1 MKKENQEI
9 YSILNNI
16 HFETKLLESL
26 DWDDDALSRL
36 LKFVFQAL
44 EENYSQEFILQK
56 IKENFS
62 EETCIIIKEVFI
74 TTSFELTNKDSKYE
88 N

>member
-1 MKKENQEI
+1 MKKENQKI

-16 HFETKLLESL
+16 HFETQLLESL
-26 DWDDDALSRL
+26 DWDNESLSRL

-44 EENYSQEFILQK
+44 EENYNQEFIFEK

-62 EETCIIIKEVFI
+62 DATCIIIKEVFT
-74 TTSFELTNKDSKYE
+74 TTSFELQVGDSKYE

>member
-44 EENYSQEFILQK
+44 EENYSQEFIFDK

-62 EETCIIIKEVFI
+62 ESACIIIKELFV
-74 TTSFELTNKDSKYE
+74 TTTFELKVKDSKYE

>member
-1 MKKENQEI
+1 MKKENQKI

-16 HFETKLLESL
+16 HFETQLLESL
-26 DWDDDALSRL
+26 EWDNESLSRL

-44 EENYSQEFILQK
+44 EENYTEEFILQK

-62 EETCIIIKEVFI
+62 EDTCIIIKEMFDQTKI
-74 TTSFELTNKDSKYE
+74 ELKQEVNYE

>member
-1 MKKENQEI
+1 MKKENQKI

-16 HFETKLLESL
+16 HFETQLLESL
-26 DWDDDALSRL
+26 DWDNDSLSRL

-62 EETCIIIKEVFI
+62 DETCIIIKEVFI
-74 TTSFELTNKDSKYE
+74 TTSFELKNKESKYE